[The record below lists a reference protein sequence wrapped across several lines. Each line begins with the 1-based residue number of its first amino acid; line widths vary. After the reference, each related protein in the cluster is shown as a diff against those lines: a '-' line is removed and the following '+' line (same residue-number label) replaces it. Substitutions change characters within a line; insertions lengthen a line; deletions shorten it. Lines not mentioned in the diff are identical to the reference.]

1 VSAMP
6 DTLIR
11 TGILIL
17 LGLVTCLLVWSGQQ
31 FVETQRR
38 RVLTAPPEPSL
49 PGEDSPETSSNNVS
63 PIRIL
68 AFSSADCT
76 QCHQLQ
82 EPALQK
88 VIETYGEQVSVV
100 EVDAPNQPELAQRY
114 RVLTLPTTVLLDAAG
129 RAHAV
134 NYGFANSKKLLA
146 QVSDL
151 LQ

>member
-1 VSAMP
+1 MP

-31 FVETQRR
+31 FVETQRC

>member
-1 VSAMP
+1 MP

-31 FVETQRR
+31 FVETQRC

-76 QCHQLQ
+76 QCHQFQ
-82 EPALQK
+82 APALQQ

>member
-1 VSAMP
+1 MP

-17 LGLVTCLLVWSGQQ
+17 LGLITYLLVWSGRQ

-38 RVLTAPPEPSL
+38 RALAAPPEPSL
-49 PGEDSPETSSNNVS
+49 PGEDNPETSSKHVS

-76 QCHQLQ
+76 QCHQFQ
-82 EPALQK
+82 APALQK

>member
-1 VSAMP
+1 VNAMP
-6 DTLIR
+6 DTLLR

-17 LGLVTCLLVWSGQQ
+17 LGLVTYLLVWSGRRY
-31 FVETQRR
+31 VGTQRR
-38 RVLTAPPEPSL
+38 RVLTAPPAS
-49 PGEDSPETSSNNVS
+49 GPETPSGSVS

-68 AFSSADCT
+68 AFGSADCS
-76 QCHQLQ
+76 QCHQFQ
-82 EPALQK
+82 TPALQQ
-88 VIETYGEQVSVV
+88 VIETYGEQISVV

-146 QVSDL
+146 QVNDL

>member
-1 VSAMP
+1 
-6 DTLIR
+6 
-11 TGILIL
+11 
-17 LGLVTCLLVWSGQQ
+17 Q
-31 FVETQRR
+31 FQ
-38 RVLTAPPEPSL
+38 AP
-49 PGEDSPETSSNNVS
+49 V
-63 PIRIL
+63 
-68 AFSSADCT
+68 
-76 QCHQLQ
+76 
-82 EPALQK
+82 LQK

-114 RVLTLPTTVLLDAAG
+114 RVLTLPTTILLDAAG

>member
-1 VSAMP
+1 MP

-17 LGLVTCLLVWSGQQ
+17 LGLVTCLLVWSGRQ

-38 RVLTAPPEPSL
+38 RVLAAPLESLL
-49 PGEDSPETSSNNVS
+49 PGDDSPETSSNNVS

-68 AFSSADCT
+68 AFSSDDCA
-76 QCHQLQ
+76 QCHQFQ
-82 EPALQK
+82 EPALQR

-129 RAHAV
+129 RARAV

-146 QVSDL
+146 QVSSL